1 LKVFGGGHNFEDV
14 KGGPGHVVTE
24 HFEVDKL
31 QESSGLQVCMFLSV
45 LPSSHVPGSLT
56 HVLPSDLC
64 ATFFQTVLDIL
75 FLVPLVV
82 AQTSNEVIQG
92 LFEPA
97 TQSEGKLFG
106 ARERIAHILELLSNE
121 SAVRVGKQV
130 IGFLQMR

>member
-1 LKVFGGGHNFEDV
+1 VAFRSACFY
-14 KGGPGHVVTE
+14 
-24 HFEVDKL
+24 
-31 QESSGLQVCMFLSV
+31 LSV

-64 ATFFQTVLDIL
+64 ATFFQTILYIL

-92 LFEPA
+92 LFEP
-97 TQSEGKLFG
+97 TTRSEGKLFG
-106 ARERIAHILELLSNE
+106 ARGRIAHILEFLSKE
-121 SAVRVGKQV
+121 SAVWVGKRV